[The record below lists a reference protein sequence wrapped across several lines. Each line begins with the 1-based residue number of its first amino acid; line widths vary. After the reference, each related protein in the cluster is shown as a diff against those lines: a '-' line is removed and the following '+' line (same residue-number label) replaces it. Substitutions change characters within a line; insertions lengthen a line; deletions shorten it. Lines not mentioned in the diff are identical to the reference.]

1 MNRFSR
7 YAVLMG
13 ALVCAVL
20 VLGSVAGAATLQE
33 IKDRGVLKT
42 ATVDFESS
50 PFTFTKDGALVGLD
64 VDLINLIAEKIGVK
78 SEIVRVPWDGGMT
91 LCWDPAYTWDKFDLG
106 VGSITIK
113 DSRAAVCDFSE
124 WYVTTGQML
133 LVRSDSGYA
142 SQADLKDKKIACMTG
157 STGEDAAKANFPAE
171 NLVLFP
177 AFESVV
183 AAVLDKTADAAV
195 YDGPQI
201 LVLAKTDSNF
211 KVLED
216 LLTKER
222 YGVAMPKGSDLR
234 AVVDEVV
241 KAQRKDLYNKW
252 MK

>member
-20 VLGSVAGAATLQE
+20 VLGSVAGAATVQE
-33 IKDRGVLKT
+33 IKDRGVLKV
-42 ATVDFESS
+42 AVVDFEME
-50 PFTFTKDGALVGLD
+50 PFVFTKDGATAGLD
-64 VDLINLIAEKIGVK
+64 IELVSFVAEKLGVK
-78 SEIVRVPWDGGMT
+78 TELVKVPWDKGIT
-91 LCWDPAYTWDKFDLG
+91 LCWDPAYTWDKFDLAAS
-106 VGSITIK
+106 SITMK

>member
-91 LCWDPAYTWDKFDLG
+91 LCWDPAYTWDKFDLAAS
-106 VGSITIK
+106 SITMK

-142 SQADLKDKKIACMTG
+142 SQADVKDKKIACMTG

-171 NLVLFP
+171 NIISLP
-177 AFESVV
+177 DTE
-183 AAVLDKTADAAV
+183 AVFDAVRTKTADAAV

-201 LVLAKTDSNF
+201 LLLAKKDNTF
-211 KVLED
+211 TVLED

-222 YGVAMPKGSDLR
+222 YGLAMPKGSDLK
-234 AVVDEVV
+234 ALVDEVV
-241 KAQRKDLYNKW
+241 KEHRKALYDTWLK
-252 MK
+252 